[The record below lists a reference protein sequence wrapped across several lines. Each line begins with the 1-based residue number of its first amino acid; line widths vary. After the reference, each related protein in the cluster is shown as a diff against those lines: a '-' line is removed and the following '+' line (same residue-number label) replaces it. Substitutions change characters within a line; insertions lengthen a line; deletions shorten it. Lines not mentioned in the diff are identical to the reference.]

1 MDHPS
6 QPSVR
11 HFDHCP
17 WLFADAAT
25 EEQRAAQREVQRT
38 VGGDTGI
45 GERCYVAESAA
56 VFPDRLRLG
65 DDSYIAAHAYVTGEL
80 DTGSHCTLNPFTTV
94 RGNVVLGDGVRIGAH
109 TSLLGFNHSMAPDRP
124 VYRQPLTSRGIRVG
138 DDVWIGS
145 HVIVVDG
152 VTIGDHCVI
161 GAGAVVT
168 RNLPAWSVAAGNP
181 ARVLRDRREVRGM
194 RAAAAATPALPGMR
208 PDDGRTPTTRPARDP
223 EPGAAPADNPQP
235 AAHDRRAV
243 WVAGAANAEA
253 AAAAPGRQPDDS
265 CTPTTHPAPDP
276 EPGAAAGDQE
286 RAPHDRREVQV
297 AGTADSEAAAAA
309 PGKRQDDGR
318 TPTDCPA
325 RDPEPGAAPADNPQ
339 PAAHDRRAGWVAGAA
354 NAEAAAAAPGRQP
367 DDSCT
372 PTTHPAPD
380 PGEPHDRRAV
390 RVAGAADA
398 EVAAAVGAEVA
409 DLSGIRPGGDR
420 TPTARPAPDP
430 RTATLAAFADTAR
443 DQAAGLLDR
452 CWDGERYVD
461 RPGAVPT
468 VRAHCDAVEIADL
481 LLGAVPE
488 HLSTEEHIGRL
499 SGLQD
504 PKSGLVPEFGEP
516 LPVADA
522 DGFIG
527 EGAAL
532 YHVLCVGYAL
542 DLLGPGIPHP
552 VRGVRDMTARQ
563 LIVRLEALPWLTGA
577 WGAGAW
583 VDSLATAAH
592 WNLRHDDGGDSG
604 HGTPEALFGWLL
616 TRADP
621 WTGLW
626 GSPSAEEG
634 RLQVVNGYYRLT
646 RGSFAQFGLPVPY
659 PERVVDAVLDHARDA
674 RHFGPGRENACNV
687 LDVAHPLWLCTQQLG
702 RGADGYRSGE
712 IHDWAERQ
720 LATVL
725 PRWQDGRG
733 FGFGPGAAGP
743 GPEPGLQ
750 GTEMWLAIVWYLADL
765 LGRTAELGYRPRGIH
780 RPEPA
785 RQGITGLSRAGG
797 ASGS

>member
-17 WLFADAAT
+17 WLFADQAT
-25 EEQRAAQREVQRT
+25 EEQRAAQREVQRA

-94 RGNVVLGDGVRIGAH
+94 RGNVVLGHGVRIGAH
-109 TSLLGFNHSMAPDRP
+109 TSLLGFNHSMAPDQP
-124 VYRQPLTSRGIRVG
+124 VFRQPLTSRGIRVG

-168 RNLPAWSVAAGNP
+168 RSLPAWSVAAGNP
-181 ARVLRDRREVRGM
+181 ARVLRDRREVRGAGTGEVDP
-194 RAAAAATPALPGMR
+194 AAAVPGVR
-208 PDDGRTPTTRPARDP
+208 PDDGRTPTNRPAPDAEPGSAAAGNRRAVQTVVAADTEAAATAPGRRPGRTPTTRPA
-223 EPGAAPADNPQP
+223 
-235 AAHDRRAV
+235 
-243 WVAGAANAEA
+243 
-253 AAAAPGRQPDDS
+253 PDL
-265 CTPTTHPAPDP
+265 
-276 EPGAAAGDQE
+276 EPGAAAGDPE
-286 RAPHDRREVQV
+286 PAPHDRRGVQV
-297 AGTADSEAAAAA
+297 A
-309 PGKRQDDGR
+309 
-318 TPTDCPA
+318 
-325 RDPEPGAAPADNPQ
+325 
-339 PAAHDRRAGWVAGAA
+339 AGAMA
-354 NAEAAAAAPGRQP
+354 GT
-367 DDSCT
+367 S
-372 PTTHPAPD
+372 
-380 PGEPHDRRAV
+380 
-390 RVAGAADA
+390 AGA
-398 EVAAAVGAEVA
+398 GVA

-430 RTATLAAFADTAR
+430 RTTTLAVFADTAR
-443 DQAAGLLDR
+443 SQAAGLLDR
-452 CWDGERYVD
+452 CWDGERYAD
-461 RPGAVPT
+461 RPGAAPT

-481 LLGAVPE
+481 LLGAAPE
-488 HLSTEEHIGRL
+488 HLSAEEHIGRL

-542 DLLGPGIPHP
+542 DLLGPGLPHP
-552 VRGVRDMTARQ
+552 VRGVRDMTVRQ
-563 LIVRLEALPWLTGA
+563 LIARLEALPWRTGA

-592 WNLRHDDGGDSG
+592 GNLRHTDGGDPG
-604 HGTPEALFGWLL
+604 HGTPETLFGWLL
-616 TRADP
+616 SRADP
-621 WTGLW
+621 WTGMW

-646 RGSFAQFGLPVPY
+646 RGSFAQSGLPVPY

-720 LATVL
+720 LTTVL

-765 LGRTAELGYRPRGIH
+765 LGRSGELGYRPRGIH

-785 RQGITGLSRAGG
+785 RQGITGLG
-797 ASGS
+797 

>member
-17 WLFADAAT
+17 WLFAAEAT
-25 EEQRAAQREVQRT
+25 EEQHAAQREVQRA

-94 RGNVVLGDGVRIGAH
+94 RGDVVLGHGVRIGAH

-124 VYRQPLTSRGIRVG
+124 VFRQPLTSRGIRVG

-168 RNLPAWSVAAGNP
+168 RDLPAWSVAAGNP
-181 ARVLRDRREVRGM
+181 ARVLRDRREVRGEGS
-194 RAAAAATPALPGMR
+194 AA
-208 PDDGRTPTTRPARDP
+208 PTDP
-223 EPGAAPADNPQP
+223 TAPADP
-235 AAHDRRAV
+235 AAS
-243 WVAGAANAEA
+243 GTQ
-253 AAAAPGRQPDDS
+253 QPDDS
-265 CTPTTHPAPDP
+265 RTPTTHPTPHPAP
-276 EPGAAAGDQE
+276 GTVAAGNLE
-286 RAPHDRREVQV
+286 HAVQV
-297 AGTADSEAAAAA
+297 AGAAGAEAADL
-309 PGKRQDDGR
+309 PGILPGGGR
-318 TPTDCPA
+318 TPGTRPTSD
-325 RDPEPGAAPADNPQ
+325 
-339 PAAHDRRAGWVAGAA
+339 AGPRSA
-354 NAEAAAAAPGRQP
+354 N
-367 DDSCT
+367 
-372 PTTHPAPD
+372 
-380 PGEPHDRRAV
+380 
-390 RVAGAADA
+390 
-398 EVAAAVGAEVA
+398 
-409 DLSGIRPGGDR
+409 
-420 TPTARPAPDP
+420 
-430 RTATLAAFADTAR
+430 LAAFADAAR

-461 RPGAVPT
+461 RPRAGPT
-468 VRAHCDAVEIADL
+468 VRAHCDAVEFADL
-481 LLGAVPE
+481 LLGAVPA
-488 HLSTEEHIGRL
+488 HLSAEEHIGRL

-516 LPVADA
+516 LPVADG

-542 DLLGPGIPHP
+542 DLLGPGLPHP
-552 VRGVRDMTARQ
+552 VQGVRDMTVHQ
-563 LIVRLEALPWLTGA
+563 LLVRLEALTWRTGA

-583 VDSLATAAH
+583 VDSFATAAH
-592 WNLRHDDGGDSG
+592 WNLRHDDG
-604 HGTPEALFGWLL
+604 HGTPESLFGWLL

-621 WTGLW
+621 WTGMW

-702 RGADGYRSGE
+702 RSADGYRSGE

-725 PRWQDGRG
+725 PRWQNGRG
-733 FGFGPGAAGP
+733 FGFGQGAAGP

-750 GTEMWLAIVWYLADL
+750 GTEMWLAIIWYLADL
-765 LGRTAELGYRPRGIH
+765 LGRSDELGYRPRGIH

-785 RQGITGLSRAGG
+785 RQGITGLS
-797 ASGS
+797 